1 MLKELI
7 VVTLLCQ
14 ESANSKFIIS
24 RASQEELMSCA
35 GLLAVQQPRIHGP
48 DEASYEEGLTVL
60 TPSGS
65 SGAI

>member
-1 MLKELI
+1 MPEELI

-14 ESANSKFIIS
+14 ESADFRFIIS
-24 RASQEELMSCA
+24 QASQEELMSRA
-35 GLLAVQQPRIHGP
+35 GLLAVYQPRMHRP
-48 DEASYEEGLTVL
+48 DKTSCEEGLTVL